1 VNLSVQSIRDDGHFA
16 DLQDT
21 RATVVSPDGSA
32 REITLVQRGPGT
44 YAVDTRVV
52 TPGQYRVLFRQGT
65 REEVAGFTT
74 PDAVELHSAG
84 TNPALLDVLART
96 SGGHELLDVSDIAR
110 PANGPGPAVAL
121 WPWLLAAALI
131 LLPLDVFVRRRA

>member
-1 VNLSVQSIRDDGHFA
+1 VTLSVQSLRDDGHFA

-32 REITLVQRGPGT
+32 REVSLPQRGPGT
-44 YAVDTRVV
+44 YALDTRVGAA
-52 TPGQYRVLFRQGT
+52 GQYRVLFRQGA
-65 REEVAGFTT
+65 REEVAGFST
-74 PDAVELHSAG
+74 PDAVEMHSAG
-84 TNPALLDVLART
+84 TNRALLDLLART
-96 SGGHELLDVSDIAR
+96 SGGHELSDISDIAR

-131 LLPLDVFVRRRA
+131 LLPFDVFLRRRA

>member
-1 VNLSVQSIRDDGHFA
+1 WTSEAQGGWASEWAKWPDAAQFWSQAARWALPAPVQSSFQPAVQVGPDGRQVHLSVQALRDDGHFA

-32 REITLVQRGPGT
+32 REVNLTQRAPGT
-44 YAVDTRVV
+44 YALDTRVA

-65 REEVAGFTT
+65 RDEVAAFTT

-84 TNPALLDVLART
+84 TNRALLD
-96 SGGHELLDVSDIAR
+96 
-110 PANGPGPAVAL
+110 
-121 WPWLLAAALI
+121 
-131 LLPLDVFVRRRA
+131 